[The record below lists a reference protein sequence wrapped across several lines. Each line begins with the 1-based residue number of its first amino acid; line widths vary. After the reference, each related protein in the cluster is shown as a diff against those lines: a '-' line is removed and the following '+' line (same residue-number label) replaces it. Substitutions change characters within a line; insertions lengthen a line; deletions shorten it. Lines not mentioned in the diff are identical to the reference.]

1 MRGVVQLGA
10 FLVLVAV
17 VATGLDLAE
26 DGGPFG
32 ARFVVLEFLEHSLL
46 IGTMAFVAWC
56 SAAYC
61 TIQASDRLD

>member
-17 VATGLDLAE
+17 VVTGLDLVE

-32 ARFVVLEFLEHSLL
+32 AGFVAVEFLEHALL

-56 SAAYC
+56 SAAYY